1 MRILSTLA
9 ALSLTATVAFADGH
23 QTDLEAELNAWND
36 RFNELAAS
44 WDVDGIVSLYDED
57 ALWIAPKSRPAPGPE
72 TARQTFT
79 FAVENEGSLV
89 HTVDELII
97 SDDGSQAVMIGDA
110 IVKVEKQ
117 GLDFTGTY
125 LFVLEREG
133 DDWQI
138 MTDMFN
144 QHIDE

>member
-9 ALSLTATVAFADGH
+9 AFSLSATVAFADGH
-23 QTDLEAELNAWND
+23 QADIEADLNAWND

-44 WDVDGIVSLYDED
+44 WDLEGIVALYDED

-72 TARQTFT
+72 TARQTFS
-79 FAVENEGSLV
+79 FAVENKGSLV

-110 IVKVEKQ
+110 IVKVETQ

-125 LFVLEREG
+125 LFVLERE
-133 DDWQI
+133 DDTWLIQ
-138 MTDMFN
+138 TDMFN

>member
-9 ALSLTATVAFADGH
+9 ALTLTASIAFADGH
-23 QTDLEAELNAWND
+23 QVDIEADLNAFND

-57 ALWIAPKSRPAPGPE
+57 ALWIAPNSQPAPAPE
-72 TARQTFT
+72 SARATFT
-79 FAVENEGSLV
+79 FAVENQGSLV

-110 IVKVEKQ
+110 IVKVEKA

-133 DDWQI
+133 GTWLI
-138 MTDMFN
+138 KTDMFN
-144 QHIDE
+144 RHVEE